1 MFRYVVLNRIK
12 IVILTAVVYFLADYL
27 VRITGFLKFSSCVGL
42 KSFMPATFGILFGA
56 YGIIGQLIGC
66 TISSF
71 LLSRATNLLYY
82 EYFIIAIMG
91 LGMWFSWHI
100 GSITHKIH
108 FRHMLNYI
116 RFVMLLLFFSA
127 ICGVLGQV
135 FTNSNLFS
143 EVVIWNT
150 ALGMFMGV
158 PIMIIYSG
166 LMLLNPILPPIM
178 ENGQLIKIIDNIKEV
193 LTKDPQTFASFT
205 EKLEELSMREK
216 MDMKRTFEIQG
227 LAEEMYLR
235 IIELFPEAIIDVRAN
250 YDITF
255 SLEYIFIGKRCN
267 PFSIIKKEDE
277 IGDAGF
283 KLIKHRALLAQYSYI
298 YGENNV
304 RVVI

>member
-66 TISSF
+66 TVSSF

-116 RFVMLLLFFSA
+116 RFAILLLFFSA

-216 MDMKRTFEIQG
+216 IDMKRTFEIQG

>member
-12 IVILTAVVYFLADYL
+12 IVLLTAVVYFLADYL

-42 KSFMPATFGILFGA
+42 KSFMPATFGVLFGI
-56 YGIIGQLIGC
+56 YGVIGEIIGC
-66 TISSF
+66 TLSAL
-71 LLSRATNLLYY
+71 LLSRASNLLFY
-82 EYFIIAIMG
+82 EYFIIFILG
-91 LGMWFSWHI
+91 TGMWFSWHV

-108 FRHMLNYI
+108 FRHMINYI
-116 RFVMLLLFFSA
+116 RFLMMLLFFSS
-127 ICGVLGQV
+127 ICGVLSQA
-135 FTNSNLFS
+135 FTNADLFS

-150 ALGMFMGV
+150 ALSMFVGV

-178 ENGQLIKIIDNIKEV
+178 ENGQLIRIIDDIKVV
-193 LTKDPQTFASFT
+193 LTKETQTFAEFT

-235 IIELFPEAIIDVRAN
+235 IIDLFPDAIIDVNAN

-267 PFSIIKKEDE
+267 PFSNRNKEDE
-277 IGDAGF
+277 TGDAGF
-283 KLIKHRALLAQYSYI
+283 RLIKHRALLAQYSYI
-298 YGENNV
+298 YGENVV

>member
-116 RFVMLLLFFSA
+116 RFAMLLLFFSA

-304 RVVI
+304 RVVV

>member
-116 RFVMLLLFFSA
+116 RFAMLLLFFSA

-216 MDMKRTFEIQG
+216 IDMKRTFEIQG

>member
-71 LLSRATNLLYY
+71 LLSRALNLLIY
-82 EYFIIAIMG
+82 EYFIIVIMG
-91 LGMWFSWHI
+91 IGMWFSWHI

-108 FRHMLNYI
+108 FRHLLNYI
-116 RFVMLLLFFSA
+116 RFATMLFLFSA
-127 ICGVLGQV
+127 ICGILGQI
-135 FTNSNLFS
+135 FTNSDLFY
-143 EVVIWNT
+143 EVIIWNT

-166 LMLLNPILPPIM
+166 LMLLNPILPPLV
-178 ENGQLIKIIDNIKEV
+178 ENGQLIKIVDNIKEV

-216 MDMKRTFEIQG
+216 IDMKRTFEIQG

-235 IIELFPEAIIDVRAN
+235 IIDLFPEAIIDVRAN

-267 PFSIIKKEDE
+267 PFSIINKEDE